1 MENSA
6 IYNELI
12 KRANYALASKSRDLV
27 YETYGAAKMA
37 LKLEAITK
45 EQFFELNEMLVHN
58 GLNNPKARLN

>member
-37 LKLEAITK
+37 RKLEAITN
-45 EQFFELNEMLVHN
+45 EQFFELNEMLVCN
-58 GLNNPKARLN
+58 GLNNPKARLD